1 MISPAAE
8 DYLKTIFK
16 MGEGAPVSTNDLAE
30 ELGVAA
36 PSVTGMVK
44 RLASL
49 GLVEHRAYRG
59 VTLTE
64 SGRTVALE
72 VIRHHRLL
80 ERYLREVVG
89 LDWAEIHEEA
99 EILEHHISEA
109 FEARIDALLGFPTHD
124 PHGDPIPTL
133 EGEMGPTATAAL
145 ADALPGH
152 YRVAR
157 VADHDPALLGAL
169 EALGLLPGAALH
181 LDARLP
187 GGALRLIG
195 STPNAFTLPP
205 ETARHVFVEPEGHPQ
220 A

>member
-1 MISPAAE
+1 MHSPAVE

-16 MGEGAPVSTNDLAE
+16 MGEGVPVSTTDLAE

-44 RLASL
+44 RLAGL

-59 VTLTE
+59 VTLTDA
-64 SGRTVALE
+64 GRGVALE

-89 LDWAEIHEEA
+89 LDWAEIHDEA
-99 EILEHHISEA
+99 EVLEHHISEA

-124 PHGDPIPTL
+124 PHGDPIPTR
-133 EGEMGPTATAAL
+133 EGCIAPVATDSL
-145 ADALPGH
+145 ADALPGP

-157 VADHDPALLGAL
+157 VADHDAALLGAL
-169 EALGLLPGAALH
+169 DALGLLPGAALT
-181 LDARLP
+181 LVGRA
-187 GGALRLIG
+187 GEGALRLERVG
-195 STPNAFTLPP
+195 APPFTLAL
-205 ETARHVFVEPEGHPQ
+205 ETARHLFVEALPT